1 MRTLLII
8 GAVLLIAVG
17 LLAFALINLNSLIA
31 SNKDRILHQVE
42 QTLGRE
48 VAVQEIGVTVW
59 GGIGARLTQFR
70 IADDPAF
77 SADAFVRADDLQVN
91 VALWPLL
98 SQEIQ
103 VSRLILNSPQIQLIR
118 DEQGQFNFTS
128 LSQPAPARTP
138 KEAPQETLQESNET
152 AAPPLLFLVAFLDIQ
167 NGDVRYADQQ
177 AGTEFRVT
185 RLDLRAH
192 DVSLDE
198 PVRLELDA
206 AILSDQQNISL
217 DVQAGPVGQELAD
230 VNSIPLDG
238 SVTISQ
244 LDVNALQ
251 QALPDI
257 AQHIPPGLGISGP
270 LSLETAVSGR
280 VGALQLSGIDL
291 QAAIFGSGDPNLQVT
306 GSFGPVGAEVP
317 DPLAESTLDATVTLG
332 PLPLERVQQFGP
344 VGEHLPPDLSVEG
357 PVSVTVQASGRPTN
371 LTLTGQVEATDSTL
385 RFGEFFNKPSGRVF
399 ALSTQTRL
407 TPQAAALQELTLNL
421 HTLTLTVSGNV
432 GFDDTPTL
440 DLAVDSNRAE
450 LAELHDLLPLLQD
463 YGVAGGF
470 ETHLQVAGPLSAGQI
485 PQLTGTLSIQDGNAA
500 PAQLPKPLTDI
511 QAALTLTGQGAEL
524 TKATARVGESAF
536 QLEAQVEQFQ
546 PLKAA
551 YELRAPV
558 LRVADLQPQ
567 ASEDRLEAVSTTG
580 RVWLQD
586 GDFRHTGQLSSKQ
599 GHVAQVRYT
608 DLQLDSSVTDQVAKI
623 DRFKLHAFEGRLDGS
638 GQYDFG
644 AEPPRMAATAQ
655 VDAVNLTEFFRSAL
669 AQTDPP
675 VQGTAALDFTVSGS
689 GHTWDALKPT
699 LRGQGKAEIV
709 DGVLREFNLAEG
721 VLSGLTG
728 VPGLSFVLPQQL
740 REKYPEIFASPHTE
754 FDECTS
760 QFSLGEGQIKLDRL
774 RIAAR
779 DFRTQAEGWMDFAQQ
794 VDATASLTLSQ
805 ALSSDLMRSTKELR
819 YIANA
824 EDRVEIPFALAGVF
838 PAVRPTLDARQ
849 IGTLIQRAATRAL
862 QDVVQEKVL
871 DRLLPAKKKRQ
882 DRAAQQAD
890 DSDRTAS
897 EQPDKAPSLEEQLLQ
912 KGLDALFGH

>member
-1 MRTLLII
+1 MRTLLIV

-17 LLAFALINLNSLIA
+17 LLAFALINLNNLIA

-48 VAVQEIGVTVW
+48 VEIQEIGVTVW

-103 VSRLILNSPQIQLIR
+103 VSRLVLHSPQIQLIR

-128 LSQPAPARTP
+128 LSQTARASTP
-138 KEAPQETLQESNET
+138 QETPQETLQESDET
-152 AAPPLLFLVAFLDIQ
+152 AAPPLLLLVAFLDIQ
-167 NGDVRYADQQ
+167 NGDVRYMDQQ
-177 AGTEFRVT
+177 AGTDFRVT
-185 RLDLRAH
+185 QLDLRAH

-206 AILSDQQNISL
+206 AVLSDQQNISL
-217 DVQAGPVGQELAD
+217 DVQAGPVGQELEHPHT
-230 VNSIPLDG
+230 IPLEG
-238 SVTISQ
+238 GVTISQ
-244 LDVNALQ
+244 LDVATLQ

-257 AQHIPPGLGISGP
+257 AQRIPSGLGISGL
-270 LSLETAVSGR
+270 LSLKTDVSGH
-280 VGALQLSGIDL
+280 VGALHLSNMDL
-291 QAAIFGSGDPNLQVT
+291 RAAIFDSGDPNLQVT
-306 GSFGPVGAEVP
+306 GSFGPIGAEVS

-332 PLPLERVQQFGP
+332 PLALERVRQFGP
-344 VGEHLPPDLSVEG
+344 VSEYLPPDLSIEG
-357 PVSVTVQASGRPTN
+357 PVSVTVQASGMPTN
-371 LTLTGQVEATDSTL
+371 LALTGQVEATDSAL

-399 ALSTQTRL
+399 ILSTHTRL
-407 TPQAAALQELTLNL
+407 TPQTAAFQELTLSL

-432 GFDDTPTL
+432 GFDDTPSL
-440 DLAVDSNRAE
+440 DLTIDSNRAE

-463 YGVAGGF
+463 YGAAGTF
-470 ETHLQVAGPLSAGQI
+470 ETHLQVAGPLTTERL
-485 PQLTGTLSIQDGNAA
+485 PKLTGTLSLQDGGAT
-500 PAQLPKPLTDI
+500 PEQLAKPLTDI
-511 QAALTLTGQGAEL
+511 QAAITLTGQGAEL
-524 TKATARVGESAF
+524 AKTTARIGESAL

-551 YELRAPV
+551 YELHAPV
-558 LRVADLQPQ
+558 LRLTDLQPE
-567 ASEDRLEAVSTTG
+567 ASEDLLETVSATG
-580 RVWLQD
+580 RVWLQ
-586 GDFRHTGQLSSKQ
+586 GDDLRHAGQLSSKQ
-599 GHVAQVRYT
+599 GRVAQVHYT
-608 DLQLDSSVTDQVAKI
+608 DLQLDSSVADQVAKI
-623 DRFKLHAFEGRLDGS
+623 DSLELHAFEGTLDGS
-638 GQYDFG
+638 GQYNFG
-644 AEPPRMAATAQ
+644 AEPPRMAVTAQ

-689 GHTWDALKPT
+689 GHTWDALKPA
-699 LRGQGKAEIV
+699 LRGQGKAEIT
-709 DGVLREFNLAEG
+709 DGALREFNLAEG

-728 VPGLSFVLPQQL
+728 VPGLSLVLPQQL

-754 FDECTS
+754 FDECIS
-760 QFSLGEGQIKLDRL
+760 QFSLGDGKVKLDHL

-779 DFRTQAEGWMDFAQQ
+779 DFRTRAEGWMDFEQQ

-805 ALSSDLMRSTKELR
+805 TLSSDLIRVTKELR

-838 PAVRPTLDARQ
+838 PTVRPTLDARQ

-862 QDVVQEKVL
+862 QDAVQEKIL
-871 DRLLPAKKKRQ
+871 DTLRPAKKKQQ

-890 DSDRTAS
+890 GSDRTTS
-897 EQPDKAPSLEEQLLQ
+897 EQPDQAPSLEEQLLQ
-912 KGLDALFGH
+912 KGLDTLFGR

>member
-8 GAVLLIAVG
+8 GTVLLIAVG

-70 IADDPAF
+70 IADDPDF
-77 SADAFVRADDLQVN
+77 STEAFVRADDLQVN

-118 DEQGQFNFTS
+118 NEQGQLNFTS
-128 LSQPAPARTP
+128 LSQTATASTP
-138 KEAPQETLQESNET
+138 QETPQETLQESDET
-152 AAPPLLFLVAFLDIQ
+152 AAPPLLLLVAFLDIQ
-167 NGDVRYADQQ
+167 DGDVHYMDRQ
-177 AGTEFRVT
+177 AGTDFRVT

-206 AILSDQQNISL
+206 AVLSDQQNISL
-217 DVQAGPVGQELAD
+217 DVQAGPVGQELGHP
-230 VNSIPLDG
+230 NTIPLDG

-244 LDVNALQ
+244 LDVSTLQ

-270 LSLETAVSGR
+270 LSLKTEVSGR
-280 VGALQLSGIDL
+280 VGALYLSNMDL
-291 QAAIFGSGDPNLQVT
+291 QATIFDSGDPNLQIT
-306 GSFGPVGAEVP
+306 GSFGPIGAEVSN
-317 DPLAESTLDATVTLG
+317 PLAESTLDAAVMLG
-332 PLPLERVQQFGP
+332 PLALERVRQFGP

-357 PVSVTVQASGRPTN
+357 PVSVTVQGSGIPVN
-371 LTLTGQVEATDSTL
+371 LALTGQVEATDGAL
-385 RFGEFFNKPSGRVF
+385 RFGEFFNKPSGLVF
-399 ALSTQTRL
+399 ALSTQARL
-407 TPQAAALQELTLNL
+407 TPQAAAFQELTLNL
-421 HTLTLTVSGNV
+421 HTLTLTVSGNI
-432 GFDDTPTL
+432 GFDTPTL
-440 DLAVDSNRAE
+440 DLTVDSNRAE
-450 LAELHDLLPLLQD
+450 LTELHDLLPLLQD
-463 YGVAGGF
+463 YNATGSF
-470 ETHLQVAGPLSAGQI
+470 ETHLQVAGPLTTEQL
-485 PQLTGTLSIQDGNAA
+485 PKLTGTLSLQDGGAA
-500 PAQLPKPLTDI
+500 PEQLAKPLTDI
-511 QAALTLTGQGAEL
+511 QAAITLTGQGAEL
-524 TKATARVGESAF
+524 TKTTVRMGESTL
-536 QLEAQVEQFQ
+536 QLEAQVERFQ

-551 YELRAPV
+551 YELHAPV
-558 LRVADLQPQ
+558 LRLADLQPE
-567 ASEDRLEAVSTTG
+567 ASEDLLETVSATG
-580 RVWLQD
+580 RVWLQN
-586 GDFRHTGQLSSKQ
+586 GDLSHTGQLSSKQ

-608 DLQLDSSVTDQVAKI
+608 DLQLDSSVADQVAKI

-644 AEPPRMAATAQ
+644 AAPPRMAVTAQ
-655 VDAVNLTEFFRSAL
+655 VDAVNLTEFFRSGLAL
-669 AQTDPP
+669 TDPP
-675 VQGTAALDFTVSGS
+675 VQGTASLDFTVSGR
-689 GHTWDALKPT
+689 GHTWDTLKPA
-699 LRGQGKAEIV
+699 LRGQGKAEIT
-709 DGVLREFNLAEG
+709 DGALREFNLAEG

-728 VPGLSFVLPQQL
+728 IPGLSLVLPQQL

-760 QFSLGEGQIKLDRL
+760 QFSLSNGKIKLDRL

-779 DFRTQAEGWMDFAQQ
+779 DFRTQATGWMDFEQQ

-805 ALSSDLMRSTKELR
+805 TLSSDLMRVTKELR
-819 YIANA
+819 YIADA

-862 QDVVQEKVL
+862 QDVVQEKIL
-871 DRLLPAKKKRQ
+871 DTLRPAKKKQQ
-882 DRAAQQAD
+882 DRAAQQED
-890 DSDRTAS
+890 GSDRTAS

-912 KGLDALFGH
+912 KGLDALFGR